1 MGCQLQIILLKRK
14 LYLWATKLF
23 ERSKFDRGVIQA
35 GTSKDSLIS
44 AYPFVD
50 CYLYL
55 TKILH
60 LVDIPCNVI
69 QMEIVSYPR
78 GKVRRCFQ
86 GLLITA
92 LFYNKGTSFFYLFI
106 HFYVTLKKTP
116 AYYQIIIPYLS
127 SLRRVQCLLA
137 SPSITQNYGKFGP
150 SSCVSSPIIQ
160 R

>member
-106 HFYVTLKKTP
+106 PFYVTLEKRPLITKGDFSNHRSSES
-116 AYYQIIIPYLS
+116 QI
-127 SLRRVQCLLA
+127 
-137 SPSITQNYGKFGP
+137 
-150 SSCVSSPIIQ
+150 
-160 R
+160 

>member
-1 MGCQLQIILLKRK
+1 ML
-14 LYLWATKLF
+14 
-23 ERSKFDRGVIQA
+23 ERSKFDRAVIQA
-35 GTSKDSLIS
+35 GTLKDSFIS

-86 GLLITA
+86 GILITA

-106 HFYVTLKKTP
+106 PFYVTLEKRPLITKGDFSNHRSSES
-116 AYYQIIIPYLS
+116 QI
-127 SLRRVQCLLA
+127 
-137 SPSITQNYGKFGP
+137 
-150 SSCVSSPIIQ
+150 
-160 R
+160 